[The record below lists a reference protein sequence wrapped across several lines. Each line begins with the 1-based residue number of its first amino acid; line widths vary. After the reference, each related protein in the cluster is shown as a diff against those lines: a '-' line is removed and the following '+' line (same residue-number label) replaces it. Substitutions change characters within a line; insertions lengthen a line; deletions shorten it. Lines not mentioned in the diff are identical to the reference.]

1 MVTVI
6 KKEDL
11 VSAIKSVPT
20 PSAVPTSNIDKAI
33 NILNQVDTIL
43 KNEFVQNIILRFASR
58 FGISTEPKSPLSS
71 VTSTVSTDGITSE
84 KIYDTI
90 LSQISSILTIA
101 GDIPLSQV
109 KKYMADNKSTVVQMI
124 KDAGFK

>member
-58 FGISTEPKSPLSS
+58 FGIPTEPKSPLSS

-109 KKYMADNKSTVVQMI
+109 KKYMTDNKSTVVQMI